1 MRRPRTATPHGAERQ
16 HVRGRRLLGEQDLA
30 PEVEVLVGLVRQ
42 LAPHRVA
49 HLGQIELQAGHMDVG
64 LQAGHMDVGLQAGHV
79 GLQVRPRAAAHQ
91 QRDGDR
97 PLDLGGRGVEG
108 ELRLRD
114 VRVGVK
120 VRRIRVRVRVSGEG

>member
-1 MRRPRTATPHGAERQ
+1 MR
-16 HVRGRRLLGEQDLA
+16 
-30 PEVEVLVGLVRQ
+30 
-42 LAPHRVA
+42 
-49 HLGQIELQAGHMDVG
+49 LQAGHTDM
-64 LQAGHMDVGLQAGHV
+64 LRAGHVGLQAGHV

>member
-1 MRRPRTATPHGAERQ
+1 MDTRTSIWTHG
-16 HVRGRRLLGEQDLA
+16 HTDV
-30 PEVEVLVGLVRQ
+30 Q
-42 LAPHRVA
+42 LQTGHTDMLR
-49 HLGQIELQAGHMDVG
+49 AGH
-64 LQAGHMDVGLQAGHV
+64 VGLQAGHV